1 MPHTTRLEHER
12 RAAGLSQADLAFT
25 ARIAQATVSKI
36 EQLRLRAPSHNLLER
51 LARALRHHGRLAVTA
66 ADLDPSTPIVIRA
79 RPRRRRVKPAPIVAK
94 PKGID
99 TPSALRAQDE
109 TVR

>member
-1 MPHTTRLEHER
+1 MPHITRLEQER

-51 LARALRHHGRLAVTA
+51 LARALRHHGRAAVTA
-66 ADLDPSTPIVIRA
+66 ADLDPGTPVVIRA
-79 RPRRRRVKPAPIVAK
+79 RPRGRRVKAVPIEPK
-94 PKGID
+94 PKGIL
-99 TPSALRAQDE
+99 TTSEPI
-109 TVR
+109 V